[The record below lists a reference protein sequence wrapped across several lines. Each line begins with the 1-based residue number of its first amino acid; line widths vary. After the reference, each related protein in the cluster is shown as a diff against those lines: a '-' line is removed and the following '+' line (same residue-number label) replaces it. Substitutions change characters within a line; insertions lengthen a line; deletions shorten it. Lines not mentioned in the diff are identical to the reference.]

1 MANLRV
7 ILRGLGRNP
16 VFTLIAILSLALGI
30 GANTAIFSMLDQVLL
45 RTLPVKNPHELAFLY
60 HPGPV
65 QGSYSSD
72 ENGSPS
78 FSYPAFKEMQKEQT
92 PFTALAGARGTGVSL
107 SYKNAASSG
116 QAHQVSGNY
125 FDVLG
130 VRPVMGRLLT
140 EDDDRT
146 PGGGPVVV
154 LGYSYWTSKFNNDPS
169 VLNQQIIVNG
179 FPMTIVGVAQKGFL
193 SEKLGNTPDIFVPL
207 TMRKEM
213 DPGWNAF
220 TNRQNY
226 WLPVFGRMK
235 PGMTLKRA
243 ETEINVT
250 YAGQLQQD
258 IALLKQPRPDFL
270 ERFKA
275 KRVILKEGQYGRGG
289 LRNEAQSPIYIL
301 MGITVLVLLIACAN
315 VANLQLA
322 RAAARTREVAVRL
335 AMGASRGRLIG
346 QLLLESCIVAI
357 AGGLFGLIT
366 AYWTL
371 RFITTAFPDRAGMGF
386 LTATIDLRVLL
397 FCLACSIAT
406 GLLFGLY
413 PALQATKPDLIP
425 SLKAQSGQTSAGGSN
440 FFRKSLVTAQVAIS
454 LLLLVAAGLLG
465 RTLINLNRV
474 DLGIRSDHLLTWL
487 LMPRLNQYSDERA
500 RAFFEQVNER
510 LKAIPG
516 ATMIT
521 SSQIPAIAGS
531 NSSQNITVEGFTPQ
545 SDGDDNSNFNL
556 VGPDYFRTMGV
567 ALVSGREITEADG
580 PNAPK
585 VAVVN
590 EAFVRH
596 FLPNQNPIGRHM
608 ARGGGKDVKLEV
620 EIVGVVKDFK
630 YSSLKEA
637 PKTVFYL
644 PHRQVKSQNAL
655 YFYVRTGI
663 EPMQVIG
670 QVRRIVSELDPNLPI
685 RDLKTMET
693 QIEENLFAERLL
705 SQLTVS
711 FAGLA
716 TVLAAVGLYG
726 VLAFNVARRTREIG
740 IRMAL
745 GAEAGHVRGLV
756 AREVVLMLGIGTVV
770 GLGTAAGA
778 CTLLKSMLFGLQPWD
793 PAIYAGSALLLWLIA
808 IAAAYV
814 PSRRATKVDPM
825 VALRYE

>member
-60 HPGPV
+60 HPGPT
-65 QGSYSSD
+65 QGSTSTD
-72 ENGSPS
+72 ESGSPS

-130 VRPVMGRLLT
+130 VRPAMGRLLT

-193 SEKLGNTPDIFVPL
+193 SEKLGTTPDIFVPL

-258 IALLKQPRPDFL
+258 IALLKQPKPDLL

-371 RFITTAFPDRAGMGF
+371 RFITTAFPDKANMGF
-386 LTATIDLRVLL
+386 LTSTIDMRVLL
-397 FCLACSIAT
+397 FCLACSVAT
-406 GLLFGLY
+406 RSVVRTLSGAASY
-413 PALQATKPDLIP
+413 QAGSDIRHSKRNPVRLRRADRI
-425 SLKAQSGQTSAGGSN
+425 SSASRWSRHR
-440 FFRKSLVTAQVAIS
+440 FAIS

-500 RAFFEQVNER
+500 RTFFEQVNER

-521 SSQIPAIAGS
+521 LQPGFRDCG
-531 NSSQNITVEGFTPQ
+531 QQLQPNITVEGFTPQ

-567 ALVSGREITEADG
+567 ALVAGREITEADG

-590 EAFVRH
+590 EAFVRK
-596 FLPNQNPIGRHM
+596 FLPNQNPIGRRM
-608 ARGGGKDVKLEV
+608 ARGGGKDVKLEI

-644 PHRQVKSQNAL
+644 PHRQVKSQSAL
-655 YFYVRTGI
+655 YYYVRTGI
-663 EPMQVIG
+663 EPTQVIG

-711 FAGLA
+711 FCGPRDGARRGRAVRRAGVQALPGERA
-716 TVLAAVGLYG
+716 RSGFAWRSARRRDMCAGWW
-726 VLAFNVARRTREIG
+726 VARWRSCSGSEQWLDWARL
-740 IRMAL
+740 R
-745 GAEAGHVRGLV
+745 VLV
-756 AREVVLMLGIGTVV
+756 H
-770 GLGTAAGA
+770 
-778 CTLLKSMLFGLQPWD
+778 C
-793 PAIYAGSALLLWLIA
+793 
-808 IAAAYV
+808 
-814 PSRRATKVDPM
+814 
-825 VALRYE
+825 